1 MQHYITSH
9 TTQHNTQ
16 EFVVINSIVA
26 SPFAWN
32 HFIANIYY
40 NLHRATYATF
50 PYVLHYTVV
59 KEFNEVR
66 GRFD

>member
-1 MQHYITSH
+1 MTIHY
-9 TTQHNTQ
+9 NTQ

-26 SPFAWN
+26 SPFALN

-50 PYVLHYTVV
+50 PYVLQYTAV
-59 KEFNEVR
+59 KDLNEVR
-66 GRFD
+66 GIFY